1 MIISSQ
7 PSNDLLVFP
16 SSFCEEN
23 YLLYKALSNVQRS
36 NPRSFSNFS
45 LFFEKSIQ
53 TYLSNWRSSQDLE
66 VSNVTHLSIWRAWRS
81 SQRRP
86 ESLLIGNKN
95 IDCAPG
101 ILLPWRKKSF
111 MLQVGSPWKRL
122 VLWSAQGFD
131 SKLQNQIKQ
140 HFVPLPHPPLF
151 HPPLLKQHSVPLLQH
166 PPLPCKAAPW
176 SPAPGRGFCR
186 GEEQERREP
195 GRLRSPTDPR
205 ARAERYL

>member
-1 MIISSQ
+1 MSKDQIQGDSPTFHCFLRN
-7 PSNDLLVFP
+7 PSKHICPIGDSL
-16 SSFCEEN
+16 
-23 YLLYKALSNVQRS
+23 KTWR
-36 NPRSFSNFS
+36 FSTKHICPIGDH
-45 LFFEKSIQ
+45 L
-53 TYLSNWRSSQDLE
+53 
-66 VSNVTHLSIWRAWRS
+66 NVTHPSIWRAWRS

-101 ILLPWRKKSF
+101 ILLLWRKKSF
-111 MLQVGSPWKRL
+111 MLQGVGGLWKRL
-122 VLWSAQGFD
+122 VLE
-131 SKLQNQIKQ
+131 LQNQLKQ

-151 HPPLLKQHSVPLLQH
+151 HPPLLKQHFVPLLQH